1 MQKPQPEIV
10 CSICGKRVT
19 LREDTCV
26 DENGK
31 VVHTDCHV
39 KQILQDNSS
48 PSRTAAWPTVAKSR
62 GCWKTLFRGISPAK
76 FARKWLKW
84 SFSADA

>member
-1 MQKPQPEIV
+1 MQKPRPKIV

-31 VVHTDCHV
+31 VVHTDRHV

-48 PSRTAAWPTVAKSR
+48 LSRTAA
-62 GCWKTLFRGISPAK
+62 
-76 FARKWLKW
+76 
-84 SFSADA
+84 